1 MCLPLNKKNYKNEML
16 NYRRRKSNFKK
27 DDCHLYS
34 TFKQKLNAIFIL
46 RTRHNIK
53 LLCKIFN
60 INRSTY
66 YKYISNN
73 ILPRIEENQMISRV
87 ILKIHGDSDKRL
99 NTYKITHI
107 FEHDYGIRISFGR
120 VYWLIQK
127 LNLPTRST
135 SKSVIPIKF
144 FPTAENHINHLI
156 SNYNKNTHNKE

>member
-34 TFKQKLNAIFIL
+34 TFKQKLNAIFTL

-107 FEHDYGIRISFGR
+107 FEHDYGIKISFGK
-120 VYWLIQK
+120 VYRLIQK
-127 LNLPTRST
+127 
-135 SKSVIPIKF
+135 
-144 FPTAENHINHLI
+144 
-156 SNYNKNTHNKE
+156 

>member
-34 TFKQKLNAIFIL
+34 TFKQKLNVLFVL
-46 RTRHNIK
+46 RTQHNIK
-53 LLCKIFN
+53 LLYKVFN
-60 INRSTY
+60 INRNTY

-107 FEHDYGIRISFGR
+107 FEHDYGIKISFGK
-120 VYWLIQK
+120 VYRLIQK
-127 LNLPTRST
+127 
-135 SKSVIPIKF
+135 
-144 FPTAENHINHLI
+144 
-156 SNYNKNTHNKE
+156 